1 MNITK
6 HGAES
11 KEELMTEEFECKR
24 CGCKFTADDD
34 EFYVE
39 KGTCFTTS
47 VSLTYMYSAKVTDIY
62 VCSCPECHKIV
73 TKTKER
79 INENPCIT
87 LTSNNKTEYASST
100 GKTKSSR
107 TESPS
112 VVTWK
117 EETYE
122 LEAGGKGGIETYR
135 GT

>member
-11 KEELMTEEFECKR
+11 KKELMTEEFECKR

-34 EFYVE
+34 EYYVE

-47 VSLTYMYSAKVTDIY
+47 ASLTYTYSAKVTDIY

-87 LTSNNKTEYASST
+87 VTSQKTDSSWTILNASNIWSGNHNYT
-100 GKTKSSR
+100 L
-107 TESPS
+107 
-112 VVTWK
+112 V
-117 EETYE
+117 
-122 LEAGGKGGIETYR
+122 
-135 GT
+135 

>member
-11 KEELMTEEFECKR
+11 KKELMTEEFECKR

-34 EFYVE
+34 EYYVE

-47 VSLTYMYSAKVTDIY
+47 ASLTYTYSAKVTDIY

-87 LTSNNKTEYASST
+87 LTSQKTD
-100 GKTKSSR
+100 SSR
-107 TESPS
+107 TILTACMDCSNNPS
-112 VVTWK
+112 NIWSGNHNYTLV
-117 EETYE
+117 
-122 LEAGGKGGIETYR
+122 
-135 GT
+135 